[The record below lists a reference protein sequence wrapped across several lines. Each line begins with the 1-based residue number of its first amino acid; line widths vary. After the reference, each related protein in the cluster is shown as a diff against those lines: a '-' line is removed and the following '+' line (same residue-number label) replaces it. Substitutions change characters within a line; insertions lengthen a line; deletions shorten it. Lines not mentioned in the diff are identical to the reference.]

1 MPVFS
6 TSDPAKAT
14 KAYSKCIQAARFRV
28 KWKDIFNVKELYRA
42 MHEWFLEYGWS
53 DMEDSTDHYE
63 TYYYERVG
71 DFHDKEIWL
80 RWRPQ
85 KIPGNN
91 NYFKF
96 HIDLDFHFLY
106 LLPTEVV
113 RDGQKHKKD
122 IFKGEVEVWITAL
135 LETDYKGEWEN
146 HKILKYFNKLFPE
159 RIFRKQI
166 VDEHKRELYRE
177 VYILQ
182 NFIKQ
187 WFKLKRYLPY
197 EETPLFHDSKAY
209 PTHSGGEQA

>member
-1 MPVFS
+1 M
-6 TSDPAKAT
+6 
-14 KAYSKCIQAARFRV
+14 
-28 KWKDIFNVKELYRA
+28 N
-42 MHEWFLEYGWS
+42 
-53 DMEDSTDHYE
+53 
-63 TYYYERVG
+63 

-80 RWRPQ
+80 RWRPH